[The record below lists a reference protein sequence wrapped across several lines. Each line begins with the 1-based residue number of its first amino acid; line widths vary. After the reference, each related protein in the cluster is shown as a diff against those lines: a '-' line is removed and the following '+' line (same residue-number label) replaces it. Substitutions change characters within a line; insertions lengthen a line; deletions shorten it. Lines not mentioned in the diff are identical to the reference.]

1 MKKDLKTPILVS
13 ILMFLAVMII
23 SAASCYAQPS
33 YKMEDGKI
41 EKKLEKCKVSI
52 TYPIIKDYSDKK
64 SQEKIN
70 GIFLDYARKLDK
82 EFLDTY
88 EKEKKDI
95 DAERKWDLTAIYEA
109 KEKSG
114 DVVCVVMF
122 SGEYTGGAHPN
133 PSLETFVYSLSKAKL
148 YSLKDMFKSDSKYLE
163 KISQFCSK
171 EITARKISDEKWIK
185 EGTQPKEE
193 NYQFFYLNKKG
204 LVIIFPQYQVA
215 PYSEGNQ
222 EVTIPYDDLKDIMIK
237 DAPVVK

>member
-1 MKKDLKTPILVS
+1 MKKFGKKS
-13 ILMFLAVMII
+13 IVISMLMFVALII
-23 SAASCYAQPS
+23 SAMNCYAQTS
-33 YKMEDGKI
+33 YKVEDGKI

-52 TYPIIKDYSDKK
+52 TYPIIKDYSDIK

-70 GIFLDYARKLDK
+70 KIFLDYAKKLDK

-95 DAERKWDLTAIYEA
+95 DTERKWDLTAIYEA
-109 KEKSG
+109 KEKGG

-133 PSLETFVYSLSKAKL
+133 PSLETFVYSLGKAKR
-148 YSLKDMFKSDSKYLE
+148 YSLKDMFKPGSKYLE

-185 EGTQPKEE
+185 EGTLPKED
-193 NYQFFYLNKKG
+193 NYRFFYLNKKG
-204 LVIIFPQYQVA
+204 VVIIFPQYQVA

-222 EVTIPYDDLKDIMIK
+222 EVTIPYDDLKDIMDK